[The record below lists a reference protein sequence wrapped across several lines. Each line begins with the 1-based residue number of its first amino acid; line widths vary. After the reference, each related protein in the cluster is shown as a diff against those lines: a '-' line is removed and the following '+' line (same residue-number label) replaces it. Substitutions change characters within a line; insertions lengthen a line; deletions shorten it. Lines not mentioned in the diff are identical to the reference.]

1 MQVHARLLDWIE
13 SGRLIPGERLREDR
27 LAMDLGV
34 SRTPLREALLVLE
47 QDGLLASQPH
57 RGFMVTP
64 RDEER
69 ALELY
74 PLIGALEAL
83 AVRSGQPSPGE
94 LDEMDRLAEQI
105 RSTDPASEYPHGLS
119 QRWHEIVSGAH
130 TNRALNAELRRL
142 RRLARLHRGVEGPPR
157 AEREGAVQA
166 RSEILRELRLNRASA
181 AARRLERHWVHRL
194 EKVIPQ
200 QELLGEEGLELFPE
214 RAAARQ
220 QFADLDV
227 PTFVRRPLG
236 GLVGPETDP
245 VE

>member
-1 MQVHARLLDWIE
+1 
-13 SGRLIPGERLREDR
+13 
-27 LAMDLGV
+27 
-34 SRTPLREALLVLE
+34 
-47 QDGLLASQPH
+47 
-57 RGFMVTP
+57 
-64 RDEER
+64 
-69 ALELY
+69 
-74 PLIGALEAL
+74 
-83 AVRSGQPSPGE
+83 
-94 LDEMDRLAEQI
+94 
-105 RSTDPASEYPHGLS
+105 
-119 QRWHEIVSGAH
+119 
-130 TNRALNAELRRL
+130 
-142 RRLARLHRGVEGPPR
+142 VEGPPR

-166 RSEILRELRLNRASA
+166 RAEILRELRLNRASA

-200 QELLGEEGLELFPE
+200 QELLGEESLELFPE